1 MAHTSSPMQ
10 TVRKDVK
17 SILHDTQV
25 LKEDTF
31 SLVRDVEHLERV
43 VTSHWKELLLDFLCA
58 LCCCS
63 IDVHDAPTEEIRS
76 TPYQSVSSEW

>member
-1 MAHTSSPMQ
+1 MQ

-43 VTSHWKELLLDFLCA
+43 VTAHWKEILLDFLCSLLLFYRYA
-58 LCCCS
+58 RCTDGRNKKYTLS
-63 IDVHDAPTEEIRS
+63 IGIFRVVIE
-76 TPYQSVSSEW
+76 

>member
-1 MAHTSSPMQ
+1 MR

-31 SLVRDVEHLERV
+31 SLVHNIEHLERV

-58 LCCCS
+58 LCCS
-63 IDVHDAPTEEIRS
+63 SNVHDALAEEIRT